1 MRNRAACRGF
11 WYFVGGN
18 LGITWNELERNHF
31 REGTKMV
38 ARRVSFAWIIRTACE
53 SVRHGVQD
61 AMQGKMNVG
70 ASLITVGGLYTV
82 AYTVRTVSGVFERV
96 FTNIYE
102 PKRAENIKRISRY
115 STCYR

>member
-1 MRNRAACRGF
+1 
-11 WYFVGGN
+11 
-18 LGITWNELERNHF
+18 
-31 REGTKMV
+31 MV

-82 AYTVRTVSGVFERV
+82 EYTVMYTVAYTVRTVSGAFERV

-102 PKRAENIKRISRY
+102 PKKGRKYKKNQPIFNVLSLNIG
-115 STCYR
+115 

>member
-1 MRNRAACRGF
+1 
-11 WYFVGGN
+11 
-18 LGITWNELERNHF
+18 
-31 REGTKMV
+31 MV

-61 AMQGKMNVG
+61 AMQGKKNVG
-70 ASLITVGGLYTV
+70 ATLSTFGDLYTV
-82 AYTVRTVSGVFERV
+82 ECTVRMVSGVFEQF

-115 STCYR
+115 STC

>member
-1 MRNRAACRGF
+1 M
-11 WYFVGGN
+11 
-18 LGITWNELERNHF
+18 GITWNELGREHF
-31 REGTKMV
+31 RESAKMV

-61 AMQGKMNVG
+61 AMQEKKNVG
-70 ASLITVGGLYTV
+70 ATLSTVGDLYTVECTVMYTV
-82 AYTVRTVSGVFERV
+82 AYTVRTVSGDFEQF

-115 STCYR
+115 STC